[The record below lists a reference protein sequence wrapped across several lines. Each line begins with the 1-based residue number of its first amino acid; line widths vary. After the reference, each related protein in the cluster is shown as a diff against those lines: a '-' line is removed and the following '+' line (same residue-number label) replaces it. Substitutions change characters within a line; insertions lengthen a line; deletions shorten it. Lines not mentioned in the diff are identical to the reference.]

1 MSQAEH
7 TIQVQGEAIL
17 PVRPDQLSITLGVKT
32 ENQSVQQAQTENA
45 DAIQA
50 IIHSLMSLGIAGDQI
65 QSVVYQV
72 DPQYDYVDGIQ
83 VFRAYLV
90 THLLEITVT
99 DLTLAGAI
107 IDQAVTNGANSVSGT
122 QFTLGNTAQATRQAL
137 DQAMNDAY
145 QKAQTIS
152 RTLSVPLDPMPVWV
166 REVPVNEAGIVRPL
180 ALFDAASQTPVQPGL
195 IDVKA
200 VVEVL
205 FKYG

>member
-17 PVRPDQLSITLGVKT
+17 SVRPDQLTITLGVKT
-32 ENQSVQQAQTENA
+32 ENQRVQQAQTENA
-45 DAIQA
+45 EAIQA

-65 QSVVYQV
+65 QTVVYQV
-72 DPQYDYVDGIQ
+72 DPQYDYVDGAQ
-83 VFRAYLV
+83 VFRSYLV

-99 DLTLAGAI
+99 DLTLAGTI

-122 QFTLGNTAQATRQAL
+122 QFTIGNTAHTTRQAL

-145 QKAQTIS
+145 QKAQAIS
-152 RTLSVPLDPMPVWV
+152 RTISVPLDPMPVWV
-166 REVPVNEAGIVRPL
+166 REVPVNEAGVVRPL
-180 ALFDAASQTPVQPGL
+180 ALFDATQQTSIQPGL
-195 IDVKA
+195 IDIKA

>member
-1 MSQAEH
+1 MTQTER
-7 TIQVQGEAIL
+7 TIQIQGESVLSI
-17 PVRPDQLSITLGVKT
+17 RPDQLSITLGVKT

-50 IIHSLMSLGIAGDQI
+50 IIQSLMSLGIHGDQI
-65 QSVVYQV
+65 QTVVYQV
-72 DPQYDYVDGIQ
+72 DPQYDYVDGTQ
-83 VFRAYLV
+83 VFRGYLV

-99 DLTLAGAI
+99 DLTLAGTI

-145 QKAQTIS
+145 QKAQAIS

-166 REVPVNEAGIVRPL
+166 REIPVHEPGVVRPF
-180 ALFDAASQTPVQPGL
+180 AMFDAASSTSIQPGL
-195 IDVKA
+195 VDIKA